1 MKIMANKSPSHKF
14 PANNRIAAE
23 NGNTRGRRVKKSKLR
38 KTEEALRKLEPK
50 SLENI
55 ELSVN
60 GEDVD
65 KEAVASSKWVIT
77 NIMAVGKA
85 AAAEE
90 ELINGTRLLLEAAD
104 KEDEEAQD
112 DPNPSLTHRF
122 STSMVVPIGKKDL

>member
-1 MKIMANKSPSHKF
+1 MAGIGAKPGNTHGFSKGNTLAK
-14 PANNRIAAE
+14 E
-23 NGNTRGRRVKKSKLR
+23 NGNQARKRIRKSKLR

-60 GEDVD
+60 GKEVD
-65 KEAVASSKWVIT
+65 KEVLASSKWIIT

-90 ELINGTRLLLEAAD
+90 ELINGTRLMMEQAERD
-104 KEDEEAQD
+104 EDEAREAEEVVPQTRF
-112 DPNPSLTHRF
+112 SLTVLP
-122 STSMVVPIGKKDL
+122 TKKDV

>member
-1 MKIMANKSPSHKF
+1 LANPNPSTKF
-14 PANNRIAAE
+14 NKGNRHAAE

-65 KEAVASSKWVIT
+65 KEALASSKWVIT

-112 DPNPSLTHRF
+112 DPNPSLSHRF

>member
-1 MKIMANKSPSHKF
+1 MSNPNPSTRF
-14 PANNRIAAE
+14 PKGNRIAADS
-23 NGNTRGRRVKKSKLR
+23 GNVAKKRIRKSKLR

-60 GEDVD
+60 GKEVD
-65 KEAVASSKWVIT
+65 KEVLASSKWIIT

-90 ELINGTRLLLEAAD
+90 EMINGTRLMLDQAER
-104 KEDEEAQD
+104 DEEEAEEAVPQTRF
-112 DPNPSLTHRF
+112 SLTVLP
-122 STSMVVPIGKKDL
+122 TKKDI